1 MDLVH
6 FISQR
11 FIQHMKHK
19 DISNFQLIQVGQQ
32 GGGGE
37 AAMAR
42 DDAVGAG
49 TAHRQGRTF
58 NMPHRHLQH
67 LIAGA
72 VIHGQRYVNAGD
84 LQISHN
90 AVTGDVQQLLIP
102 LLVFFTWFKPA
113 GCLQEGSVVRPGL
126 FPKLIVSVIVQLC
139 HGFHVGSNGLGLMHG
154 VPIVSHSWIQQQGQP
169 CKKYRQ

>member
-49 TAHRQGRTF
+49 TTHRQGRTF
-58 NMPHRHLQH
+58 NM
-67 LIAGA
+67 ADS
-72 VIHGQRYVNAGD
+72 D
-84 LQISHN
+84 LQN
-90 AVTGDVQQLLIP
+90 LLIG
-102 LLVFFTWFKPA
+102 A
-113 GCLQEGSVVRPGL
+113 G
-126 FPKLIVSVIVQLC
+126 
-139 HGFHVGSNGLGLMHG
+139 
-154 VPIVSHSWIQQQGQP
+154 
-169 CKKYRQ
+169 